1 MELFAFRVAR
11 IVTDR
16 ATGSLLRLSPIITCI
31 GVIPHAKRAVLVE
44 QEGCRD
50 VICQNPGYATGS
62 AEASDHLRNALAPHS
77 RQSTFEIV
85 QI

>member
-1 MELFAFRVAR
+1 MRDRL
-11 IVTDR
+11 TDH
-16 ATGSLLRLSPIITCI
+16 LRTCSR
-31 GVIPHAKRAVLVE
+31 VIPHAERAVLVQ
-44 QEGCRD
+44 QEGRRD

-77 RQSTFEIV
+77 SESSFEIV